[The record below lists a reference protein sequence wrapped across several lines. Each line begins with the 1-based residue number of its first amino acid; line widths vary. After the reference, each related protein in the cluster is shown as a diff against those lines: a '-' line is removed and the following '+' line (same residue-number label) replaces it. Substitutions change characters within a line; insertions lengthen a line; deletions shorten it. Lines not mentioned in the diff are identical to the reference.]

1 MTCNRRMAPY
11 EPFDDGVETRGET
24 ILVVEEALS
33 RFSEAYQQRAR
44 GALAEYGIEDPKPD
58 EWYPQEAEL
67 NAFETIAEELEPHI
81 LDRLGGQIPEM
92 AEWPDDIDG
101 VEAAL
106 RSIDEAYRLNH
117 RGGDIG
123 YYAFEPAGDRTARIE
138 CKNPYPCEFDRG
150 LIRAVA
156 QAHSPVESFVF
167 VEEPG
172 ETCRR
177 HGDDVCRYIVHW

>member
-1 MTCNRRMAPY
+1 MAPY
-11 EPFDDGVETRGET
+11 EPFDEDVEARGET

-33 RFSEAYQQRAR
+33 RFSEDYRRRAR
-44 GALAEYGIEDPKPD
+44 EALTEYGIENPQPD
-58 EWYPQEAEL
+58 EWYPQAAEL

-81 LDRLGGQIPEM
+81 LDRLGEQIPEA
-92 AEWPDDIDG
+92 AEWPDDLDG
-101 VEAAL
+101 VDAAL

-117 RGGDIG
+117 RGGEIG
-123 YYAFEPAGDRTARIE
+123 YYRYERTDGRTGEIE

-167 VEEPG
+167 LEEPDDR
-172 ETCRR
+172 CRR
-177 HGDDVCRYIVHW
+177 HGADRCRYTVHW